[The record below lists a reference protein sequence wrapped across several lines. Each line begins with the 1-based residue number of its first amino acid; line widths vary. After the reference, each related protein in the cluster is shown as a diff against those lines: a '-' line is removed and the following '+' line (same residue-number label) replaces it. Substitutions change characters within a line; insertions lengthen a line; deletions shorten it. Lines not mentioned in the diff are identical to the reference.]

1 MKNALKTY
9 FTFSAT
15 DRKGI
20 IVLCG
25 VLILLL
31 ILPQFFPIYL
41 TRPPE
46 NFDAFSQD
54 LAKFRQQLTEQQAD
68 AQQEWAESRKQYRRY
83 TSFAENGYYD
93 REYEPRRRRYQNFDR
108 EAETTTTAQAF
119 AFDPN
124 QLTYEQGVQLG
135 LSPKLSRTIVNYLE
149 KGGRFGRKEDLK
161 KIYGMTEADYKRLEP
176 YIQLP
181 ETTTAAQTFAFDP
194 NQLTYE
200 QGVQLG
206 LSPKLSRTIVNY
218 LEKGGRFRRKEDLK
232 KIYGMTEA
240 DYQRLEPYIQLP
252 ETTTAAQTGTDGV
265 QSGDIALYE
274 TASEQIVATEPQS
287 TDDLANKQNSSETK
301 TPKDAASK
309 IRKNPN
315 AKIDIN
321 AADTIAWQQLPGI
334 GSSRAKSIVRFR
346 DALGGFANIEQV
358 GETRGLDPETFAAI
372 KGNLL
377 NPNASSLRP
386 ININIATQEELSKH
400 PYIDS
405 KTAAIIVKYRKQHGK
420 FAHPTDVKK
429 VGVIDNKQWQKL
441 LPYLSTP

>member
-31 ILPQFFPIYL
+31 ILPQFFPLCL

-135 LSPKLSRTIVNYLE
+135 LSPKLSHTIVNYLE

-161 KIYGMTEADYKRLEP
+161 KIYGMTEADYKHLEP

-181 ETTTAAQTFAFDP
+181 EA
-194 NQLTYE
+194 
-200 QGVQLG
+200 
-206 LSPKLSRTIVNY
+206 
-218 LEKGGRFRRKEDLK
+218 
-232 KIYGMTEA
+232 
-240 DYQRLEPYIQLP
+240 
-252 ETTTAAQTGTDGV
+252 TTAAQTGTDGV

>member
-1 MKNALKTY
+1 MKNVLKAY

-31 ILPQFFPIYL
+31 ILPQFFPL
-41 TRPPE
+41 CFTRPPE
-46 NFDAFSQD
+46 NFEAFSQD

-93 REYEPRRRRYQNFDR
+93 REYEPRRRRYRNFDR
-108 EAETTTTAQAF
+108 EAETTAATQAF
-119 AFDPN
+119 TFDPN
-124 QLTYEQGVQLG
+124 QLTYEQGIQLG
-135 LSPKLSRTIVNYLE
+135 LSPKLSH
-149 KGGRFGRKEDLK
+149 
-161 KIYGMTEADYKRLEP
+161 
-176 YIQLP
+176 
-181 ETTTAAQTFAFDP
+181 
-194 NQLTYE
+194 
-200 QGVQLG
+200 
-206 LSPKLSRTIVNY
+206 TIVNY

-240 DYQRLEPYIQLP
+240 DYNRLEPYIELP
-252 ETTTAAQTGTDGV
+252 ETTAATQTGSDGV

-274 TASEQIVATEPQS
+274 TASEQIVAAEPQS
-287 TDDLANKQNSSETK
+287 ADDLANKQNSSETK
-301 TPKDAASK
+301 TPRDAASK

-321 AADTIAWQQLPGI
+321 VADTIAWQQLPSI

-346 DALGGFANIEQV
+346 DALGGFTNIEQV
-358 GETRGLDPETFAAI
+358 GETRGLDPAAFAAI

-377 NPNASSLRP
+377 APNTNSLRL
-386 ININIATQEELSKH
+386 ININAATQEELSKH

>member
-135 LSPKLSRTIVNYLE
+135 LSPKLSHTIVNYLE

-161 KIYGMTEADYKRLEP
+161 KIYGMTEADYK
-176 YIQLP
+176 
-181 ETTTAAQTFAFDP
+181 
-194 NQLTYE
+194 
-200 QGVQLG
+200 
-206 LSPKLSRTIVNY
+206 
-218 LEKGGRFRRKEDLK
+218 
-232 KIYGMTEA
+232 
-240 DYQRLEPYIQLP
+240 RLEPYIQLP